1 MRIRRLFSF
10 SVLAI
15 GVGARALGGDAPVE
29 EETAQDSAIAVALEL
44 QKSFEGVA
52 RKVFPSVVTVTTYVR
67 DPQAAEAVDSSGR
80 ESSWVVEA
88 TRSGFPGFRRLAA
101 GSGVVVSDDGYVLT
115 ARHILLQDD
124 GQVAPVID
132 VQTQDG
138 RHTLSRFVGA
148 EPTLNLAVIR
158 LEVYPEGRPPRFE
171 PARFGDSTAVRV
183 GHWAIAVGDPSG
195 PEKFFT
201 PGLFTTLPARECYQE
216 QLSAAYLQAA
226 MTVHPEA
233 YGGALVDI
241 HGNLVGILTPRN
253 PQLGAIPAPDGYGL
267 EFALPSR
274 IVVGLY
280 ESIRSKQSARSPWL
294 GYAVMSMAELRKELG
309 HEAFKR
315 LQRPRSGIYIENVFE
330 PSPAARAGMRVG
342 DFLVRFDGH
351 RLRSPIEFQKWLYLA
366 GIGATVSVEIY
377 RNGEEITWEMTIE
390 ERPANAI
397 TR

>member
-1 MRIRRLFSF
+1 M
-10 SVLAI
+10 
-15 GVGARALGGDAPVE
+15 RALQLLGVAVFAVGVQAPAQESDAPAAQTSVE
-29 EETAQDSAIAVALEL
+29 DSAIAVALEL
-44 QKSFEGVA
+44 QNSFEVVA
-52 RKVFPSVVTVTTYVR
+52 EKVFPSVVTVTTHVR
-67 DPQAAEAVDSSGR
+67 DPQAAEAVDPTTR
-80 ESSWVVEA
+80 ESAWVTEA
-88 TRSGFPGFRRLAA
+88 TRSGYPGFRKLAA
-101 GSGVVVSDDGYVLT
+101 GSGVVVSADGYVLT
-115 ARHILLQDD
+115 ARHILVQDD
-124 GQVAPVID
+124 GKVAPVID

-148 EPTLNLAVIR
+148 EPTLNLAVIQ

-201 PGLFTTLPARECYQE
+201 PGIFTTLPARECYQE
-216 QLSAAYLQAA
+216 QLSATYLQAA

-241 HGNLVGILTPRN
+241 RGDVVGILTPRN
-253 PQLGAIPAPDGYGL
+253 PRLGAIPAPSGYGL

-274 IVVGLY
+274 IVEGLY
-280 ESIRSKQSARSPWL
+280 ESIRQKQSSRSPWL

-330 PSPAARAGMRVG
+330 PSPAARAGMQVG

-366 GIGATVSVEIY
+366 GIGATVRVEIY
-377 RNGEEITWEMTIE
+377 RNGEEIIRDLTIE
-390 ERPANAI
+390 ERPENAV

>member
-1 MRIRRLFSF
+1 MRRTRRLSIP
-10 SVLAI
+10 VLAL
-15 GVGARALGGDAPVE
+15 GVAARALSGDAAVE
-29 EETAQDSAIAVALEL
+29 EGARDSAIAVALEL
-44 QKSFEGVA
+44 ERSFETVA
-52 RKVFPSVVTVTTYVR
+52 ERVFPSVVTVTTYVR
-67 DPQAAEAVDSSGR
+67 DPQSEAHVDSRGR
-80 ESSWVVEA
+80 ESAWVADA
-88 TRSGFPGFRRLAA
+88 TRSGYPGFRRLAA
-101 GSGVVVSDDGYVLT
+101 GSGVVVSPDGDVLT
-115 ARHILLQDD
+115 ARHVLLQQD
-124 GQVAPVID
+124 GEVAPVID

-171 PARFGDSTAVRV
+171 PARFGDSSAVRV

-195 PEKFFT
+195 PEKFFA

-226 MTVHPEA
+226 MTLHPEA

-241 HGNLVGILTPRN
+241 RGNLVGILTPRH
-253 PQLGAIPAPDGYGL
+253 PQLGAVPAPDGYGL

-274 IVVGLY
+274 IVEGLY
-280 ESIRSKQSARSPWL
+280 ESIRSKQSFRSPWL

-330 PSPAARAGMRVG
+330 PSPASRAGVRVG
-342 DFLVRFDGH
+342 DFLVRFDGQ

-366 GIGATVSVEIY
+366 GIGATVRVDLY
-377 RNGEEITWEMTIE
+377 RNGEEITREMTIE
-390 ERPANAI
+390 ERPAHAS

>member
-201 PGLFTTLPARECYQE
+201 PGLFTTLPAR
-216 QLSAAYLQAA
+216 
-226 MTVHPEA
+226 V
-233 YGGALVDI
+233 VDI